1 MISVK
6 WILENPQRA
15 RTALGKRSAAQKKI
29 DEIIKLEGW
38 RKSLATAISENN
50 ALRKKISKS
59 RGLETDNRLEGVG
72 LRQRTDDL
80 AGQIALVER
89 ELKDILDQLPNTVD
103 EDVPAGAKENNK
115 VISYSG
121 VKPDFGKN
129 VRDHVELSQD
139 LGLIDHVRGAKLGGT
154 GYWIYTG
161 LGAALEWSLL
171 NYFCRRHYADG
182 YRFLLPPHILHTEAG
197 YIAGQFP
204 KFDEDVFHIADG
216 QNQDSF
222 LLPTAET
229 AMAAMYSGE
238 ILERSALPMRLFAVT
253 PCYRGEAGGY
263 RHGERGTIRGHQF
276 NKVELFELVE
286 PDASENA
293 HQQLLGRVES
303 LLDDLGLH
311 YRTSLLAAG
320 DTGFAM
326 SKTYDVE
333 VWIPS
338 LGEYKEVSSV
348 SCAKDFQSRR
358 GQIRFRGGD
367 SKPQYVHTLNAS
379 GLATSRLFPALLEQ
393 GQQPDG
399 SVKIPKVLA
408 EWLGTD
414 LIKKGE
420 SKV

>member
-1 MISVK
+1 MSVK
-6 WILENPQRA
+6 WILEDPQRA
-15 RTALGKRSAAQKKI
+15 RMALEKRGAAQSGI
-29 DEIIKLEGW
+29 DEIVALEAR
-38 RKSLATAISENN
+38 RKSLAKAISENN

-59 RGLETDNRLEGVG
+59 RGQESDDRMEGVG
-72 LRQRTDDL
+72 LRERSDDL

-89 ELKDILDQLPNTVD
+89 ELKGVMDQLPNAVD
-103 EDVPAGAKENNK
+103 NSVPEGGKENNK

-121 VKPDFGKN
+121 VKPDFGYN
-129 VRDHVELSQD
+129 FRDHVDLSED
-139 LGLIDHVRGAKLGGT
+139 LGLIDHARGVKLGGT

-182 YRFLLPPHILHTEAG
+182 YRFVLPPHILNTEAG

-204 KFDEDVFHIADG
+204 KFDDDVFHVVDG
-216 QNQDSF
+216 ENRDSF
-222 LLPTAET
+222 LVPTAET
-229 AMAAMYSGE
+229 AMAAMYGGE
-238 ILERSALPMRLFAVT
+238 ILERGVLPMQLFAVT
-253 PCYRGEAGGY
+253 PCYRREAGGY

-276 NKVELFELVE
+276 NKVELFEITE
-286 PDASENA
+286 PHASESA

-358 GQIRFRGGD
+358 GKIRYRGAD
-367 SKPQYVHTLNAS
+367 SKAQYVHTLNAS

-399 SVKIPKVLA
+399 SVKIPEVLA

-414 LIKKGE
+414 LIKKGGL
-420 SKV
+420 KV

>member
-6 WILENPQRA
+6 WILEDPQRA
-15 RTALGKRSAAQKKI
+15 RMTLEKRSGAQEPI
-29 DEIIKLEGW
+29 DEIINLEER
-38 RKSLATAISENN
+38 RKALAKAISENN

-59 RGLETDNRLEGVG
+59 QGLKTDNRVEGVG
-72 LRQRTDDL
+72 LRQRSDEL
-80 AGQIALVER
+80 AGQIALVKR
-89 ELKDILDQLPNTVD
+89 ELKDVLDQLPNTVD
-103 EDVPAGAKENNK
+103 EEVPAGGKENNQ

-121 VKPDFGKN
+121 IKPGLVGGFC
-129 VRDHVELSQD
+129 DHLELSQD
-139 LGLIDHVRGAKLGGT
+139 LGLIDHARGVKLGGS

-204 KFDEDVFHIADG
+204 KFDDDVFHIADG
-216 QNQDSF
+216 ENRNSF

-229 AMAAMYSGE
+229 AMAAMYGGE
-238 ILERSALPMRLFAVT
+238 ILDRSVLPLRLFAVT
-253 PCYRGEAGGY
+253 PCYRREAGGY

-293 HQQLLGRVES
+293 HKQLLGRVES

-358 GQIRFRGGD
+358 GKIRYRGAD

-393 GQQPDG
+393 GQQSDG
-399 SVKIPKVLA
+399 SVKIPEVLA

-414 LIKKGE
+414 LIRRGE
-420 SKV
+420 S